1 MDFFFAD
8 NYSSYH
14 YNKLYHTDGAHVGI
28 VDQKMLIEI
37 LGSVLDKVTKI
48 DLNHKELV
56 EKIQALQESVNS
68 LVRKQVNYVT
78 ATESNELKDLLTHL
92 PLKSYE
98 EISDRKK
105 LITEESTK
113 NALVNY
119 LKIVAGTKLD
129 NFVRNVL
136 RTLFRDEA
144 IVHFCWTGVGQKH
157 NFSNL
162 RITAILSEAIEK
174 SKFQINNR
182 NSYIRIIKD
191 HLGQATNRIN
201 GRTKSRLLKRMLEE
215 NE

>member
-1 MDFFFAD
+1 
-8 NYSSYH
+8 
-14 YNKLYHTDGAHVGI
+14 
-28 VDQKMLIEI
+28 MLIEI

-56 EKIQALQESVNS
+56 EKIQALQES
-68 LVRKQVNYVT
+68 
-78 ATESNELKDLLTHL
+78 
-92 PLKSYE
+92 
-98 EISDRKK
+98 
-105 LITEESTK
+105 
-113 NALVNY
+113 VNY

>member
-1 MDFFFAD
+1 
-8 NYSSYH
+8 
-14 YNKLYHTDGAHVGI
+14 
-28 VDQKMLIEI
+28 MLIDI

-98 EISDRKK
+98 EISVFEE

-136 RTLFRDEA
+136 RTLFKDEA